1 MCNIDNWWEAAVQL
15 RELSLGFCDDLE
27 GWDGVGVWEGAQD
40 GGDVY
45 TVMTDSSCC
54 TAETNKTL

>member
-1 MCNIDNWWEAAVQL
+1 MGWECG
-15 RELSLGFCDDLE
+15 RE
-27 GWDGVGVWEGAQD
+27 AQD

-45 TVMTDSSCC
+45 TVMMDLRCY

>member
-1 MCNIDNWWEAAVQL
+1 MGWECG
-15 RELSLGFCDDLE
+15 RE
-27 GWDGVGVWEGAQD
+27 AQD

-45 TVMTDSSCC
+45 TVMMDSHSC